1 MLTEVGIVA
10 APLGDWAAKAL
21 CRIDKTVDPA
31 IFDTDPLRSK
41 RNMVTRDA
49 EAKAVCARC
58 PVRAACLAH
67 AVFYEE
73 PDSVW
78 GGQNPYDRGMA

>member
-1 MLTEVGIVA
+1 MLTEVGVA
-10 APLGDWAAKAL
+10 APLGDWAAKAM
-21 CRIDKTVDPA
+21 CRIDNDVDPA

-41 RNMVTRDA
+41 KNMAIRDA

-67 AVFYEE
+67 ALFYEE

-78 GGQNPYDRGMA
+78 GGLNPAERGMA